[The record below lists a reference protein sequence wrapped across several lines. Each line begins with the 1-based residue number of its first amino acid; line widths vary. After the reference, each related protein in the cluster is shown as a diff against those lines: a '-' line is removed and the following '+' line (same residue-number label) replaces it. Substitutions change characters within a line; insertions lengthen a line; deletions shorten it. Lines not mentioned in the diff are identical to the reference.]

1 MLPLFSLI
9 RYFTVW
15 VDSPLNLTGQGKSV
29 PTLHMYILN
38 GGGDGSRYTYI
49 RESKLYCK

>member
-15 VDSPLNLTGQGKSV
+15 VDSPFNLTGQGKSV

-38 GGGDGSRYTYI
+38 GGGGVG
-49 RESKLYCK
+49 K